1 MHIYNER
8 KITMKKSNQLY
19 ILWTNADI
27 LTSDKMVMMYATNS
41 MLNQWW
47 DAVTVIIWGATAKLT
62 AANDL
67 IQTKIKIA
75 QHTGVRF
82 SACKA
87 CAEQLGVTDKLVDLG
102 IEVLYWGEG
111 LTDILKNEEK
121 LITI

>member
-1 MHIYNER
+1 VDILENAKR
-8 KITMKKSNQLY
+8 LN

-41 MLNQWW
+41 ILEHWW
-47 DAVTVIIWGATAKLT
+47 DAVTVIIWGATAKLV
-62 AANDL
+62 AENEF
-67 IQTKIKIA
+67 IQNKIKIA
-75 QHTGVRF
+75 QHVGVHF

-87 CAEQLGVTDKLVDLG
+87 CAEQLGVYDKLIDLG
-102 IEVLYWGEG
+102 IDVLYWGEG